1 MNSFMHRRLTRRV
14 ALVSGL
20 LVLTLCAGTLGFRW
34 IEHYAW
40 FDAFYM
46 TLITISTVGYQEL
59 HPLSHAGRVF
69 NSFLIFF
76 GVTIMF
82 LAAGAMT
89 QAIVELELQTPYG
102 NRRRRTMIRELQD
115 HYIVCGFGRVG
126 RNAALEFQRS
136 KVAFVVLDRSEP
148 RVAGAAASGILAVAA
163 DATRD
168 EALREAGVL
177 RARGLVAAL
186 PSDAENLFVILSAKA
201 LNPRLNVATR
211 ASEEEAE
218 QKLRRAGAD
227 IVFAPYTV
235 AGRQLAHAMLR
246 PHVLEF
252 LEFSR
257 TSIGPRIATEQILV
271 APAAAQAAT
280 LGGLLG
286 PDDSGV
292 IVLALRQ
299 AGGNTI
305 FHPPADQPIA
315 EGDHLIVMGERENLI
330 TLEHRVIG
338 S

>member
-20 LVLTLCAGTLGFRW
+20 LGVILCVGTLGFRW
-34 IEHYAW
+34 IEHYPW

-59 HPLSHAGRVF
+59 RPLSHAGRVF

-102 NRRRRTMIRELQD
+102 NRRRRSMIRELQD

-136 KVAFVVLDRSEP
+136 KAPFVVLDRSEQ
-148 RVAGAAASGILAVAA
+148 RVAGAAAAGILAVAA

-257 TSIGPRIATEQILV
+257 TSIGPRIATEQIQV
-271 APAAAQAAT
+271 APGAARAAT
-280 LGGLLG
+280 LGRLLG

-299 AGGNTI
+299 VGGNTI
-305 FHPPADQPIA
+305 FHPRTDQPIA

-330 TLEHRVIG
+330 TLEHRMIG